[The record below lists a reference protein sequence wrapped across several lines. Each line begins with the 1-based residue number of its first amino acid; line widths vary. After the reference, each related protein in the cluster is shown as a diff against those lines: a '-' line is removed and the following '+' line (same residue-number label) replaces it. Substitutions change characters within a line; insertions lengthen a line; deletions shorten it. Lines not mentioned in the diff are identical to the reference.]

1 MAPTSNTAGPA
12 ATLTLPYQVRPLSW
26 RTGAEVVGLDLRV
39 SDQLTDTTIA
49 ALWQL
54 LGERGILLF
63 RGQVMNHDQHL
74 AFTRRFGPLAK
85 TGLLGRHAPAGY
97 PDIFTVTNIKKDGQ
111 RSETENAA
119 QQWHSD
125 QSFLPVPA
133 RASLLRCV
141 HAPQFG
147 GDTMFANM
155 YQAYEALS
163 DGLQA
168 TLEPLRAWHTL
179 FSSRSQQ
186 LGGRKAFSSVS
197 PEELERMKGHAHPV
211 IRTHADTGKKTLYVS
226 EQMVDHFDGWSTE
239 DSAPLLDYL
248 FALSVRP
255 AHTYRHRW
263 QPGDLIFWDN
273 RCTMHFA
280 PLDYDFA
287 GMDAPENH
295 RLMYRTTLA

>member
-1 MAPTSNTAGPA
+1 
-12 ATLTLPYQVRPLSW
+12 
-26 RTGAEVVGLDLRV
+26 V
-39 SDQLTDTTIA
+39 S
-49 ALWQL
+49 
-54 LGERGILLF
+54 
-63 RGQVMNHDQHL
+63 
-74 AFTRRFGPLAK
+74 
-85 TGLLGRHAPAGY
+85 
-97 PDIFTVTNIKKDGQ
+97 
-111 RSETENAA
+111 S
-119 QQWHSD
+119 
-125 QSFLPVPA
+125 
-133 RASLLRCV
+133 
-141 HAPQFG
+141 
-147 GDTMFANM
+147 
-155 YQAYEALS
+155 
-163 DGLQA
+163 
-168 TLEPLRAWHTL
+168 
-179 FSSRSQQ
+179 
-186 LGGRKAFSSVS
+186 
-197 PEELERMKGHAHPV
+197 EELERMKGHPHPV